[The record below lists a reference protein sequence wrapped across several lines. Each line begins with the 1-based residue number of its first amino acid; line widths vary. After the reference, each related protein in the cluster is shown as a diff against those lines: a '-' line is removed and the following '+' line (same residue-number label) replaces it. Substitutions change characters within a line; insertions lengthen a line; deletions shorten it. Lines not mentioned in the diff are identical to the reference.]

1 MKTVN
6 ALIEK
11 LYKEAKIKIVSKL
24 GSDKGQYSE
33 LCKNLLI

>member
-11 LYKEAKIKIVSKL
+11 LYKEAKGRMIEKQAHDIA
-24 GSDKGQYSE
+24 QYKE
-33 LCKNLLI
+33 LLKNLIV